1 MHVLVPCEEVTWCN
15 INWRKDL
22 IQLSLKY
29 KHKTNSSML
38 ATGYR
43 RFSSDDVN
51 RHKEK
56 ALKIFLCTIL
66 PVHFFQGA
74 IGALVVVT
82 AYGT

>member
-1 MHVLVPCEEVTWCN
+1 
-15 INWRKDL
+15 
-22 IQLSLKY
+22 
-29 KHKTNSSML
+29 ML